1 MLLLKSFIVTIES
14 VQSPLLT
21 YGSQMDF
28 YIVIDEVVL
37 NIVVSIAS
45 TARVQEDRTSIL
57 NEKLVP
63 EPITVIK

>member
-1 MLLLKSFIVTIES
+1 
-14 VQSPLLT
+14 
-21 YGSQMDF
+21 MDF

>member
-14 VQSPLLT
+14 VQASLLT

-28 YIVIDEVVL
+28 DIVFDEVGL

-63 EPITVIK
+63 EPITVIV